1 MAENYYSTL
10 TSDLAKQYKIKLAS
24 KLTAYNPKSI
34 APFHDLVH
42 LTDEESSDNLER
54 LLSLKRNEVFRR
66 EQENALELVGI
77 RRRKKAPR
85 KKKGKRGKKGSRA
98 KRDMRLRRELDEHM
112 NSASLGMG
120 MSRMASSTFGSNIA
134 NRDRTS
140 WLGKSTGTPGPA
152 RHANLSHKTRIKGDS
167 QFANQRLAEEVF

>member
-1 MAENYYSTL
+1 MNSEEKETEKRKRKRKRTRTFGAMAENYYSTL

-34 APFHDLVH
+34 TPFHDLVH

-77 RRRKKAPR
+77 RRRKK
-85 KKKGKRGKKGSRA
+85 
-98 KRDMRLRRELDEHM
+98 RREK
-112 NSASLGMG
+112 
-120 MSRMASSTFGSNIA
+120 RKA
-134 NRDRTS
+134 NGGRKVLARS
-140 WLGKSTGTPGPA
+140 GPW
-152 RHANLSHKTRIKGDS
+152 D
-167 QFANQRLAEEVF
+167 